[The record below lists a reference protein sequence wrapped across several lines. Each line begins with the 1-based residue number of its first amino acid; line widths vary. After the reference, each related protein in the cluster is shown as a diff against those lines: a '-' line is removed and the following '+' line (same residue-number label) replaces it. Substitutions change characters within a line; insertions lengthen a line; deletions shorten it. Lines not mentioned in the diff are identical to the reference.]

1 MGAQHLRHLSKCGKK
16 RAMNADELKQ
26 LLHATPFR
34 PFTVYLA
41 SEKAFPVRHEDFAAL
56 TPKGRTLIVM
66 HADDEA
72 FDILD
77 VPLIA
82 RLEVHEAKHNGS

>member
-1 MGAQHLRHLSKCGKK
+1 
-16 RAMNADELKQ
+16 MNADELKH

-41 SEKAFPVRHEDFAAL
+41 SEKAFPIPHADFAAL

-66 HADDEA
+66 HPDDEA
-72 FDILD
+72 FEILD

-82 RLEVHEAKHNGS
+82 RVEVHGAKHADP